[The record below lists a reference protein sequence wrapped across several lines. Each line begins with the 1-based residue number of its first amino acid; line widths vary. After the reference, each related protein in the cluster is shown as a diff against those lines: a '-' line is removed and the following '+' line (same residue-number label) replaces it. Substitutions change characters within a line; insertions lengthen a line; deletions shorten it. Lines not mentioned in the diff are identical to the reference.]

1 MLLSCDMIILN
12 CQVLRFFGGLGQVNK
27 VDESLW
33 SLVSLVPGKWTAL
46 NIYYLVILGH
56 ERP

>member
-1 MLLSCDMIILN
+1 MIILN